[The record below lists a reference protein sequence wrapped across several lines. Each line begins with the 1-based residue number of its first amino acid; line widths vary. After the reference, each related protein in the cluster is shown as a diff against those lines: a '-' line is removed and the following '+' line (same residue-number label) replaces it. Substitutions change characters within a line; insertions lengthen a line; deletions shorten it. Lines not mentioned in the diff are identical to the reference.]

1 MYHLW
6 MYMLG
11 ADDRV
16 EDGSQGAQM
25 IALVAGPDHSCF
37 VAWMGFYVLRGVG
50 RGDLIGT
57 PRVG

>member
-1 MYHLW
+1 
-6 MYMLG
+6 MLG

-37 VAWMGFYVLRGVG
+37 VAWMGFDVLRGVG